1 MESLKIFSG
10 TANVSLAK
18 AIAKNLNIELGKID
32 IRSFADKEIFVQ
44 LQENVRG
51 KDVFLIQSTCN
62 PANHNLMELL
72 IITDAL
78 KRSSAKRIT
87 LVVPYYGYA
96 RQDRKDRPHV
106 PITSRLIAN
115 MMVAAGANRLLT
127 MDLHATQIQGFF
139 DIPVDHLY
147 ASNAFLNYINTFSK
161 LEKFVIVSPDA
172 GAIFRSRFF
181 AKQLNL
187 DIVIIDKRR
196 MANNVSEVVNIVG
209 DVKNKN
215 CIIVDDIADTAGTLC
230 HAAKALKNNGAK
242 DVYACISHPVL
253 SANANEKIEKSVIKE
268 FITTDTI
275 PFKKKSTK
283 IKIVSVAKLFAEAIY
298 HIHIE
303 KSLGEL
309 FIE

>member
-1 MESLKIFSG
+1 MDSLKIFCGKSNP
-10 TANVSLAK
+10 ALSQ
-18 AIAKNLNIELGKID
+18 AIARNLNIELGKIT
-32 IRSFADKEIFVQ
+32 IKSFTDKEIFVQ

-62 PANHNLMELL
+62 PANYNLMELL

-78 KRSSAKRIT
+78 KRSSSKRIT
-87 LVVPYYGYA
+87 LVIPYFGYA

-106 PITSRLIAN
+106 PITAKLVAN
-115 MMVAAGANRLLT
+115 LMVAAGANRILT

-147 ASNAFLNYINTFSK
+147 ASNAFLNYLDTFK
-161 LEKFVIVSPDA
+161 NIKDYIIVSPDP
-172 GAIFRSRFF
+172 GAIYRSRFF
-181 AKQLNL
+181 AQYFDT
-187 DIVIIDKRR
+187 DIAVIDKRR
-196 MANNVSEVVNIVG
+196 TENNVSEVMNIIG
-209 DVKNKN
+209 DVKNKSV
-215 CIIVDDIADTAGTLC
+215 IIVDDIVDTAGTLC
-230 HAAKALKNNGAK
+230 NAANALGDNGAK

-253 SANANEKIEKSVIKE
+253 SSDAYEKIEKSVIKE
-268 FITTDTI
+268 LITTDTI
-275 PFKKKSTK
+275 PLRKKSKK

-309 FIE
+309 FLE